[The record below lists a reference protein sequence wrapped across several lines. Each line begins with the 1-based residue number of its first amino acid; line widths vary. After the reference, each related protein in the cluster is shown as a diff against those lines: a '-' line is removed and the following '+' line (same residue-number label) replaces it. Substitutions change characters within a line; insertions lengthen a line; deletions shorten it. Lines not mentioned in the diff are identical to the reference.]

1 MGAFLDPLILL
12 FAAAVFLVSGTV
24 KGVLGIGLPLIG
36 VPMLSFVVPVPTA
49 IALLSVPLLFSNL
62 WQVFQGDGLLDA
74 IKRFWPLF
82 VTLICGIF
90 FGSRLLVD
98 LDPKVI
104 NPALGGM
111 LIFISLT
118 NLLAWRPTITPRAE
132 KFISPAIGLAGGLT
146 GGLTSFFGPP
156 IVLYMVSLRLER
168 EYFISAIGLAYLCG
182 VIPLNLSLAF
192 YEILTVDEALL
203 SAAAMIPVFAGLLL
217 GKRIRQYLPQ
227 EVFRKALLIV
237 LMIIGLVL
245 IRRAFVGG

>member
-1 MGAFLDPLILL
+1 MGEFLDPVIIL
-12 FAAAVFLVSGTV
+12 FAATVFLVSGAV
-24 KGVLGIGLPLIG
+24 KGVLGIGLPLIA

-49 IALLSVPLLFSNL
+49 IALLSVPLLLSNL
-62 WQVFQGDGLLDA
+62 WQIFQGEGLLDA
-74 IKRFWPLF
+74 IKRFWPLL
-82 VTLICGIF
+82 VALICGIF
-90 FGSRLLVD
+90 FGSRLLVN
-98 LDPKVI
+98 LDPKII

-118 NLLAWRPTITPRAE
+118 NLLAWRPTISRSAE
-132 KFISPAIGLAGGLT
+132 RYLSPLVGATGGLL

-192 YEILTVDEALL
+192 YEILTPDEALV

-217 GKRIRQYLPQ
+217 GKRLRQFLPQ
-227 EVFRKALLIV
+227 EVFRKTLLIV

-245 IRRAFVGG
+245 IRRSFVGG